1 MHLALALSIVTTA
14 SAARAA
20 PCQALQGAAELVSD
34 VDFVVV
40 GEVPGTA
47 EIPPL
52 FLDVVCAA
60 VETARPVIVGIE
72 HGGDNQPALAAYLA
86 SDGGPEARAALL
98 EAPAWSVRDG
108 RSSEAMLDLVEGV
121 RSLKAAGKDVALIA
135 FDHVIPEP
143 GTTDARE
150 AAMATSLTEAQA
162 RSGGLVLVLTGQG
175 HADQTAF
182 TRTTPPFPSMV
193 RRLPSARSR
202 SVVIARAPGDIWA
215 CRPRQAGGPVICG
228 SHAIPPPPQPMIQPV
243 ERGIKLADQ
252 AGFNG
257 VATAADRLTTS
268 PPARPEE

>member
-1 MHLALALSIVTTA
+1 MPLALALSIVTTA

-20 PCQALQGAAELVSD
+20 PCQPLPGAAELVSD